1 MQVILGSGG
10 VIGNDLSKELQK
22 YTDFVR
28 LVSRNPKRVNS
39 TDQLM
44 SADLTSE
51 NDTLKAVEGADVAYL
66 TIGLPYKIKEW
77 EEKWPIIMKNV
88 INACHF
94 YNCKLVFF
102 DNIYMYGLVR
112 GKMTE
117 ETPNNPCSRKGIVRK
132 NIADTLKHAWEEG
145 RVKAL
150 IARAADFYG
159 PEAKNSVF
167 NILIFENLKK
177 GKKASWMANPNLRH
191 SFTYT
196 PDAAKATA
204 ILGNTENAFNQ
215 VWHLPTHKDAL
226 TGKEYIEIMAREM
239 GAKPK
244 MNVIKS
250 WMLKLGGIFNPM
262 LKELVEMNYQLE
274 NEYLFDSS
282 KFEKHFDFQPTAY
295 QEGIKQMVNL
305 MERE

>member
-88 INACHF
+88 INACH
-94 YNCKLVFF
+94 YHNCKLVFF
-102 DNIYMYGLVR
+102 DNVYMYGLVK

-117 ETPNNPCSRKGIVRK
+117 KTPNNPCSRKGVVRK

-177 GKKASWMANPNLRH
+177 GKKASWIANPNLRH

-204 ILGNTENAFNQ
+204 IIGNTENAYNQ

>member
-102 DNIYMYGLVR
+102 DNVYMYGLMR

-117 ETPNNPCSRKGIVRK
+117 ETPDNPCSRKGVIRK
-132 NIADTLKHAWEEG
+132 NIADTLKQAWEEG
-145 RVKAL
+145 KVKAQ

-159 PEAKNSVF
+159 PGATNSVF
-167 NILIFENLKK
+167 NILIFENIKK
-177 GKKASWMANPNLRH
+177 GKKPSWMANANLKH

-196 PDAAKATA
+196 HDAAKATA
-204 ILGNTENAFNQ
+204 ILGNTDAAYNQ
-215 VWHLPTHKDAL
+215 IWHLPTHKDAL
-226 TGKEYIEIMAREM
+226 SGKEYIELATKEM
-239 GAKPK
+239 GVSHKFS
-244 MNVIKS
+244 VIKS
-250 WMLKLGGIFNPM
+250 WVLKIGGLFNPM